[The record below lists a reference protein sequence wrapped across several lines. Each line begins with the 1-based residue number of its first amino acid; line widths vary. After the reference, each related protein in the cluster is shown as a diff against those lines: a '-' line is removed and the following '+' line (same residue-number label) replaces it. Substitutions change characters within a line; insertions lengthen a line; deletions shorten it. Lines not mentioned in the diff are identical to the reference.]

1 VRRTVSSA
9 AIDLQG
15 KRERRAGLDVAVAF
29 APVALLFVAF
39 MGIPLA
45 AMFWRAFDSGE
56 LEKNITSD
64 LVIHA
69 MRLSAVTSTVSL
81 ALAVFFGTPVAYL
94 LARREFPGKTLV
106 DLLVDLP
113 IVLPPTVAGVALL
126 VAFGR
131 RGVLGEHLDATGI
144 ELAFT
149 TTAVVL
155 AQLFVSAP
163 YYIRTVKAGFESVS
177 PDYEGVASTLGAS
190 SWRIF
195 RRIVLPLSWPSVVA
209 GAILCWARGL
219 SELGATLIFAGNFEN
234 RTQTMPLAI
243 IGVFDAGR
251 SIDVAI
257 ALGVI
262 LVLAAAVLLL
272 LLRLVARSATRGV
285 I

>member
-1 VRRTVSSA
+1 LVELASVTAVRRRTS
-9 AIDLQG
+9 IDLT
-15 KRERRAGLDVAVAF
+15 AAF
-29 APVALLFVAF
+29 VPAAFIFVAF
-39 MGIPLA
+39 MGVPLA
-45 AMFWRAFDSGE
+45 ALFWRAFDSGE
-56 LEKNITSD
+56 LAKNITSD
-64 LVIHA
+64 MVIHA
-69 MRLSAVTSTVSL
+69 MRLSAITSTMSLSL
-81 ALAVFFGTPVAYL
+81 AIVFGTPVAYL
-94 LARREFPGKTLV
+94 LARREFPGKFLV

-131 RGVLGEHLDATGI
+131 RGVLGQHLDHVGI

-177 PDYEGVASTLGAS
+177 QEYEGVAATLGAS
-190 SWRIF
+190 PMRIF
-195 RRIVLPLSWPSVVA
+195 RRIVLPLAWPSVVA

-251 SIDVAI
+251 SINAAI
-257 ALGVI
+257 ALAVI
-262 LVLAAAVLLL
+262 LVMAAAALLL
-272 LLRLVARSATRGV
+272 LLRLVARSASRPL

>member
-1 VRRTVSSA
+1 LSEVAIVAPPVRRH
-9 AIDLQG
+9 
-15 KRERRAGLDVAVAF
+15 RAGLDIGVVF
-29 APVALLFVAF
+29 APAALVFVAF
-39 MGIPLA
+39 MGLPLA
-45 AMFWRAFDSGE
+45 AIFWRAFESGE
-56 LEKNITSD
+56 LRDNITSD
-64 LVIHA
+64 MVLNA
-69 MRLSAVTSTVSL
+69 MRLSAITSTISL
-81 ALAVFFGTPVAYL
+81 ALAILLGTPVAYL
-94 LARREFPGKTLV
+94 LARRDFPGKVLV
-106 DLLVDLP
+106 DVLVDLP

-131 RGVLGEHLDATGI
+131 RGVLGEHLDGAGI

-163 YYIRTVKAGFESVS
+163 FYIRTVKAGFESVS
-177 PDYEGVASTLGAS
+177 PQYEGVAATLGAS
-190 SWRIF
+190 PLRIF

-257 ALGVI
+257 ALAVI
-262 LVLAAAVLLL
+262 LVLAAAVLLV
-272 LLRLVARSATRGV
+272 LLRLVAHSATRTAF
-285 I
+285 

>member
-1 VRRTVSSA
+1 MLSDAGFPETKQAGPGVSLTA
-9 AIDLQG
+9 
-15 KRERRAGLDVAVAF
+15 AF
-29 APVALLFVAF
+29 APCAFLFVAF
-39 MGIPLA
+39 MALPLLA
-45 AMFWRAFDSGE
+45 LGWRALDSGE
-56 LEKNITSD
+56 LAENLTSD
-64 LVIHA
+64 FVLDA

-81 ALAVFFGTPVAYL
+81 ALAIVLGTPVAYL
-94 LARREFPGKTLV
+94 LARRNFPGKIVV

-131 RGVLGEHLDATGI
+131 RGVLGSYLDDAGI

-163 YYIRTVKAGFESVS
+163 FYVRTVKAGFEAV
-177 PDYEGVASTLGAS
+177 DTQYEGVAATLGAS
-190 SWRIF
+190 PLRIF
-195 RRIVLPLSWPSVVA
+195 WRIVLPLCWPSVVA

-219 SELGATLIFAGNFEN
+219 SELGATLIFAGNFQG

-257 ALGVI
+257 ALAVI
-262 LVLAAAVLLL
+262 LVVAAAGLLL
-272 LLRLVARSATRGV
+272 LLRLLGRTAGRAG